1 MKDKKIKKK
10 SFWAQLKRDKALILI
25 VLPVVIHYLVF
36 IYYPMYGNIIA
47 FKDYSPV
54 LGITKS
60 PWVGFRYFIQFFESP
75 YFFRGAAQ
83 HAFNQRLQYFVGIS
97 HSHYFCADDQ

>member
-47 FKDYSPV
+47 LRIIHPYWVSPKAPG
-54 LGITKS
+54 LAFDTLFS
-60 PWVGFRYFIQFFESP
+60 FFESP
-75 YFFRGAAQ
+75 YFFRVLRNTLLISVYSILWGFPIPIIFALM
-83 HAFNQRLQYFVGIS
+83 NQ
-97 HSHYFCADDQ
+97 